1 MIPIMPMIVL
11 IISTLTIFL
20 AMRIKKR
27 RERCGW
33 VEEPTSIEEKLV
45 AIEEEPTTVEEPA
58 TIEKPIVE
66 EEPTTIEE
74 PATRRQGHKWGYGW
88 DLREMIHKYFN

>member
-33 VEEPTSIEEKLV
+33 VEEPTSIEEKPV
-45 AIEEEPTTVEEPA
+45 AIEEEPS

-74 PATRRQGHKWGYGW
+74 LAVRRQGHKWGYGW

>member
-1 MIPIMPMIVL
+1 MIPIMSMIVL
-11 IISTLTIFL
+11 IISTLTIFF

-33 VEEPTSIEEKLV
+33 VEEPTSIEEKPV
-45 AIEEEPTTVEEPA
+45 AIEEEPS

>member
-1 MIPIMPMIVL
+1 MIVL

-33 VEEPTSIEEKLV
+33 VEEPTSIEEKPV
-45 AIEEEPTTVEEPA
+45 AIEEEPS

-74 PATRRQGHKWGYGW
+74 LAVRRQGHKWGYGW